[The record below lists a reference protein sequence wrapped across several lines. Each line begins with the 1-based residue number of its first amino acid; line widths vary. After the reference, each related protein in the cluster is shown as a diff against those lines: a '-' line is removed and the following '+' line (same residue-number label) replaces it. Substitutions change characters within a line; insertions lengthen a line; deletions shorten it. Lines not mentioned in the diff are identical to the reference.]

1 MLMIIPGLYILYKA
15 KKEIFWAIL
24 IYTLANIY
32 VISTWSC
39 WWYAASFSQRA
50 LVSSYPV
57 MAILLGYFLTW
68 LTSRS
73 RLLQGLIGTLILA
86 LIILNIIQTIQYH
99 RGILK
104 NDRMTREYYSAIFC
118 KLQGNPEN
126 EKLLLIERSAVAEEY
141 LENEQDYSS
150 RLLKLVA
157 ARDTSLVI
165 GDSLIVQGLLL
176 DSNARFSPAITEVYS
191 NLTKKDH
198 AWVRIEAKVFP
209 LHEITENPFSIVAHV
224 NHKGKPYKYRAYDS
238 ERMGISSM
246 QWSHIRFDYLTPE
259 VRYTSDD
266 LNIYVW
272 LRGNEPLMV
281 DSIKVTLFYKD

>member
-1 MLMIIPGLYILYKA
+1 
-15 KKEIFWAIL
+15 
-24 IYTLANIY
+24 
-32 VISTWSC
+32 
-39 WWYAASFSQRA
+39 
-50 LVSSYPV
+50 
-57 MAILLGYFLTW
+57 
-68 LTSRS
+68 
-73 RLLQGLIGTLILA
+73 
-86 LIILNIIQTIQYH
+86 
-99 RGILK
+99 
-104 NDRMTREYYSAIFC
+104 MTREYYSAVFC
-118 KLQGNPEN
+118 KLQGNPED

-141 LENEQDYSS
+141 LEDEQDYSS

-157 ARDTSLVI
+157 AKDTSVVV

-209 LHEITENPFSIVAHV
+209 LHETTENPFSIVAHV

-259 VRYTSDD
+259 VRSTSDD